1 MSDNFKENVFEFL
14 DDLRE
19 SGAVNMFGAGQFV
32 QEAFDVDRREARTL
46 VGEWMDTFSER
57 HSV

>member
-1 MSDNFKENVFEFL
+1 MADNFKESVFEFL

>member
-1 MSDNFKENVFEFL
+1 MADNFKESVFEFL

-57 HSV
+57 HPV